1 MGGIG
6 LMSLQGRIAIVT
18 GAGKGIGEAT
28 SLALAAAGAKVVLA
42 GRSNNSIVPVRDE
55 IIKRGGE
62 AITVQ
67 TDVSKWED
75 AQRMAKA
82 ALDAF
87 GRIDILVNNAG
98 IDKIDPSGK
107 QYTIADMED
116 ADWDT
121 VLNVNLKGEFHCA
134 KAVMPAMMSQKWG
147 RIVNLSSSLG
157 ITAGFGTAPYCASKA
172 GIINFTKMLARQLGP
187 YNVCVNCVAPGMV
200 KTPMQQ
206 YSPPEAFEMV
216 AKMVA
221 LGKVCEASDIAHVIL
236 FFCSEPLMVTGQTL
250 VVDGGGT
257 MH

>member
-1 MGGIG
+1 MDLKGK
-6 LMSLQGRIAIVT
+6 IAIVT

-28 SLALAAAGAKVVLA
+28 SFALADAGATVVVA
-42 GRSNNSIVPVRDE
+42 GRDDTSIIPVRDE
-55 IIKRGGE
+55 IVRRGGQ
-62 AITVQ
+62 AIAVR

-75 AQRMAKA
+75 AEAMAKITV
-82 ALDAF
+82 DTF

-98 IDKIDPSGK
+98 IDKQDPSGR

-116 ADWDT
+116 ADWDM
-121 VLNVNLKGEFHCA
+121 VLGVNLKGEFHCA
-134 KAVMPAMMSQKWG
+134 KAVMPAMMKQKWG

-172 GIINFTKMLARQLGP
+172 GIINFTKMLARQMGP

-200 KTPMQQ
+200 RTPMQR
-206 YSPPEAFEMV
+206 YNPPEAFEMV
-216 AKMVA
+216 KRNVA
-221 LGKVCEASDIAHVIL
+221 LGKVCEASDVAHVIL
-236 FFCSEPLMVTGQTL
+236 FFCSEPLLVTGQTL